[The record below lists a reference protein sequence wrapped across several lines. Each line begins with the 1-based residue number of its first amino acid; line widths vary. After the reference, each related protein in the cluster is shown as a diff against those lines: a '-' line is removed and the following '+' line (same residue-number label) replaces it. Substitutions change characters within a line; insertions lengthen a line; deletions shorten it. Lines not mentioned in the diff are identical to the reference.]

1 VKHLIALFL
10 SAVLFIGGIYSLYKP
25 LGRELIPRVAP
36 FFIGEQGIW
45 GIIKLA
51 TEKEADSIS
60 ISGIDE
66 KVSIARDKFGTAHIY
81 AKSYE
86 DALFGLGYITAKDRI
101 FQIELINRLVSGS
114 LSEWFGPS
122 YTEIDKFMLNLGLD
136 RAASNLM
143 QKASNSNEYELL
155 RIYSN
160 GVNAFI
166 SNKFEKI
173 PSFEYALLGLPN
185 KYNRPLDGIKTL
197 MFLHF
202 IMNWSMDDFYIQQIV
217 NQTGDKL
224 FSDLFFKHLNS
235 VKLPNGET
243 VIPFKPAAISV
254 QNKSFVNTMDW
265 MQKQSNLLEFLSG
278 WKSGVYNAN
287 TVVIS
292 DDNGNSMMSNTLF
305 GPLSQPSLLYEV
317 YFHLSGKTI
326 HGFTVPGLP
335 GILFGANESIAWSIN
350 QSPADIVDYAIVTD
364 EQIEYKET
372 PNTIQVKDGNTI
384 SYPIRFTENGTLFYS
399 GNEIIE
405 MKWPVHDVG
414 FFAVYLKDAIL
425 SNTIEDVH
433 ANLSKAHLP
442 VMSITS
448 ISEKKAGY
456 FTSGKIPI
464 RSNYLGITN
473 ASTGLENSK
482 YINSK
487 LTIKSKKERLVI
499 TDQLLTN
506 NENRDFPYFS
516 REGFWRNNR
525 LEKLVSNLKS
535 PIPITTIEK
544 LFLDYRMQEIEL
556 KPILTDLFKGRL
568 TSPVNSLGNA
578 LRDWNYEA
586 NKDSGYPKFYSNLEK
601 IIKPLIFD
609 EFSVRFFPDNE
620 SIYRMIINE
629 NNNPIFDNKQTPE
642 REDAEEIFY
651 AALSSSLELSVLES
665 GAPENWTWAVSNRAD
680 LRHISN
686 NKIMNQLNDLSVVR
700 EGFLNTVNKSG
711 DGIFPISSISKFSSW
726 FEKGKMKTKG
736 LIFSGS
742 SANRYTPY
750 YENQLSLWASGELK
764 PIFEYQVFDSLKING
779 FIQFNVHD

>member
-10 SAVLFIGGIYSLYKP
+10 SAVLFIGGVYSLYKP
-25 LGRELIPRVAP
+25 LGRELIPRIAP

-60 ISGIDE
+60 IKGINN

-81 AKSYE
+81 AETYE
-86 DALFGLGYITAKDRI
+86 DALFALGYISAKDRI

-114 LSEWFGPS
+114 LSEWFGPA
-122 YTEIDKFMLNLGLD
+122 YTEIDKFMLNLGLEKS
-136 RAASNLM
+136 ASNLM
-143 QKASNSNEYELL
+143 QKANNSNEYELL

-185 KYNRPLDGIKTL
+185 RYSRPLDGIKTL

-217 NQTGDKL
+217 NQNGSQL
-224 FSDLFFKHLNS
+224 FSDLFFKHLKS
-235 VKLPNGET
+235 VKLPNGDA
-243 VIPFKPAAISV
+243 VIPFKPENLPI
-254 QNKSFVNTMDW
+254 QNKSFMNTMDW
-265 MQKQSNLLEFLSG
+265 MQKQSNLLEFITG
-278 WKSGVYNAN
+278 WKSGIYNAN
-287 TVVIS
+287 TVVVS

-305 GPLSQPSLLYEV
+305 GPLTQPSLLYEV
-317 YFHLSGKTI
+317 YFHLSEKTI
-326 HGFTVPGLP
+326 HGFTIPGLP
-335 GILFGANESIAWSIN
+335 GILFGANDSVSWSIN
-350 QSPADIVDYAIVTD
+350 QSPADVIDYSIVSN
-364 EQIEYKET
+364 EQIDYKET
-372 PNTIQVKDGNTI
+372 PNSIQVKDGNAI
-384 SYPIRFTENGTLFYS
+384 SHPIRFTENGTLFYS

-414 FFAVYLKDAIL
+414 FFAIYLKDAIL
-425 SNTIEDVH
+425 ANSLEEVH
-433 ANLSKAHLP
+433 SSLTKAHLP
-442 VMSITS
+442 VMTITG

-456 FTSGKIPI
+456 FTIGKIPI
-464 RSNYLGITN
+464 RSNYLGIGD
-473 ASTGLENSK
+473 ASKGTIHSK
-482 YINSK
+482 YFNSK
-487 LTIKSKKERLVI
+487 LIYKSKYDRLVI

-506 NENRDFPYFS
+506 NSIKEFPYFS

-535 PIPITTIEK
+535 PIQITSVEK

-568 TSPVNSLGNA
+568 NSPVNSLGNS

-620 SIYRMIINE
+620 SIYRMIVNE
-629 NNNPIFDNKQTPE
+629 NNNPIFDNKETPE

-651 AALSSSLELSVLES
+651 SALSRSLELSVLES
-665 GAPENWTWAVSNRAD
+665 GAPENWTWANSNRAD
-680 LRHISN
+680 IRHISN

-700 EGFLNTVNKSG
+700 EGFFNTVNKSG
-711 DGIFPISSISKFSSW
+711 DGVFPISSIAKFSSW
-726 FEKGKMKTKG
+726 FEKGKIKTKG
-736 LIFSGS
+736 LVFSGS
-742 SANRYTPY
+742 SANRYTSY

-764 PIFEYQVFDSLKING
+764 PVFEFQVFDSLKRNG
-779 FIQFNVHD
+779 FTEFNHYE